1 MTYLICYDISEDRL
15 RTRLAKRLERAGCV
29 RLQKS
34 VFVAPNFD
42 ARRLEILR
50 GSLLKMLPPQLALE
64 ESLLLIPIERDNLSS
79 IILLGDAARTAELLK
94 KVLFEIM

>member
-1 MTYLICYDISEDRL
+1 MTYLICYDISEDRV

-42 ARRLEILR
+42 TRRLEILR
-50 GSLLKMLPPQLALE
+50 GSLLKLLPTQLALE

-79 IILLGDAARTAELLK
+79 IILLGDTVRTAGLLK
-94 KVLFEIM
+94 KVLVEIL

>member
-15 RTRLAKRLERAGCV
+15 RTRLSKRLERAGCV

-50 GSLLKMLPPQLALE
+50 GSLLKMLPPQLGLE

-79 IILLGDAARTAELLK
+79 IILLGDAARTAALLK
-94 KVLFEIM
+94 QVLFEIV